1 MIVYLGI
8 DIGSVTLKLALLTG
22 EGELIA
28 HKYLRIQGRS
38 IAALQQGLAEIRRQL
53 PSDSEV
59 RGVGV
64 TGSARN
70 LAGAIVGADVV
81 KNEITAQAVGALRY
95 FPHAHTIIEIGG
107 QDSKFIVIRD
117 GMVIDF
123 AMNTVCAAGTG
134 SFLDQQASRL
144 AIKIEDVGEHSLQ
157 SKRPAHISST
167 CTVFA
172 ESDIIHKQQMGY
184 RVEDMLYGLCQSLV
198 RNYLNDVVRGK
209 EVCPPILFQGGV
221 AFNGGI
227 IRAFEESLKDEI
239 IVPRHHEMMGAI
251 GAALLARENVS
262 GNGNGTAFRGFGIGD
277 ADFNTSS
284 FECSACSKVCEIAQV
299 IMDREI
305 VACFGGH
312 CDLWE
317 GRKIGQTE
325 TV

>member
-1 MIVYLGI
+1 MTGYLGI
-8 DIGSVTLKLALLTG
+8 DIGSVTVKLALLTG
-22 EGELIA
+22 EEEPVA
-28 HKYLRIQGRS
+28 HKYLRIQGKP
-38 IAALQQGLAEIRRQL
+38 IVALQQGLREIRRQL
-53 PSDSEV
+53 RSDSEIG
-59 RGVGV
+59 GVGV

-95 FPHAHTIIEIGG
+95 VPHAHTIIEIGG

-144 AIKIEDVGEHSLQ
+144 AIKIEDVGEHSLR
-157 SKRPAHISST
+157 SERPANISST

-184 RVEDMLYGLCQSLV
+184 CVEDILYGLCRSLV

-209 EVCPPILFQGGV
+209 AVLPPIVFQGGV
-221 AFNGGI
+221 AFNRGI
-227 IRAFEESLKDEI
+227 IRAFEESMKDEI
-239 IVPRHHEMMGAI
+239 IVPPHHEVTGAI

-262 GNGNGTAFRGFGIGD
+262 GNGMGTAFRGFGVGD
-277 ADFNTSS
+277 ADFCTSS
-284 FECSACSKVCEIAQV
+284 FECRACSRVCEIAQV